1 MNTVSEFFADIMTKV
16 TFTSA
21 DAIDK
26 EAFGTWNGEKV
37 RLSYSL
43 KVANSHMVEHY
54 PIQVVIRL
62 SVFNP
67 EAQGRESKWTSLT
80 MWGCVD
86 NKENADFL
94 TAFAKL
100 DADLYTQSRRREDS
114 REEMVKS
121 EWSVSRSTINGFTS

>member
-1 MNTVSEFFADIMTKV
+1 MTKV

-43 KVANSHMVEHY
+43 KVANSHMVERY
-54 PIQVVIRL
+54 PI
-62 SVFNP
+62 
-67 EAQGRESKWTSLT
+67 QGRESKWTSLT

-114 REEMVKS
+114 REEMVKYAFHND
-121 EWSVSRSTINGFTS
+121 RTTINGFTS